1 MSDKAGKSGKRG
13 PKPGSPQRGG
23 IQKGT
28 ILPKTLLK
36 LEGKARLRELV
47 LSELDPIVRGLI
59 AKARG
64 VNHMMLRDPETGQWV
79 RLTEQ
84 EQIEAALNAEGA
96 EEGKTFW
103 IHTKDPDVQAA
114 ADLLNRAIGKP
125 IEEIQMEV
133 TTNEPLAARMKQARD
148 RVAKLKG

>member
-1 MSDKAGKSGKRG
+1 MSEKAGKSGKRG

-125 IEEIQMEV
+125 IEEVSLEGNIKTV
-133 TTNEPLAARMKQARD
+133 FSWANED
-148 RVAKLKG
+148 

>member
-1 MSDKAGKSGKRG
+1 MSAKPAKSGKRG

-47 LSELDPIVRGLI
+47 LAELDPIVRGLI
-59 AKARG
+59 AKAKG

-125 IEEIQMEV
+125 IEEVSLEGNIKTV
-133 TTNEPLAARMKQARD
+133 FSWANED
-148 RVAKLKG
+148 

>member
-1 MSDKAGKSGKRG
+1 MSEKAGKSGKRG

-59 AKARG
+59 AKAKG

-125 IEEIQMEV
+125 IEEVSLEGNIKTV
-133 TTNEPLAARMKQARD
+133 FSWANED
-148 RVAKLKG
+148 

>member
-1 MSDKAGKSGKRG
+1 MGADFLQRKQFLRGDRLDDGALAHPVAAADFRLVGHGQHIVTAVAGVA
-13 PKPGSPQRGG
+13 Q
-23 IQKGT
+23 
-28 ILPKTLLK
+28 
-36 LEGKARLRELV
+36 
-47 LSELDPIVRGLI
+47 
-59 AKARG
+59 
-64 VNHMMLRDPETGQWV
+64 V

-96 EEGKTFW
+96 KEGKTFW

-125 IEEIQMEV
+125 VEEIQMEV